1 MGKKVIVIGATGT
14 IGTAVASALEAAN
27 YEVVRASRNGAV
39 KVDLDNPDSID
50 ALFASVRAVDA
61 VVSVA
66 ASVKLTPLTLLSEE
80 DIAIGLKSKLLG
92 QIALLRR
99 ATNYLNDNG
108 SITLT
113 GGTFKEV
120 IAGSAMGALVNAG
133 LAAFVHAA
141 APELPRGLRANVVSP
156 GWVRETLTSLG
167 MDSADGTPVRD
178 VARAYVETVEGTMQG
193 QTIIP

>member
-27 YEVVRASRNGAV
+27 YEVVRASRNGVV

-50 ALFASVRAVDA
+50 ALFASVRSVDA
-61 VVSVA
+61 VISVA
-66 ASVKLTPLTLLSEE
+66 ASVKLTPLALLSEE
-80 DIAIGLKSKLLG
+80 DIAFGLKSKLLG
-92 QIALLRR
+92 QIALLRC
-99 ATNYLNDNG
+99 ATNHLKDHG

-120 IAGSAMGALVNAG
+120 IADSAMGALVNAG
-133 LAAFVHAA
+133 LEAFVHAA

-156 GWVRETLTSLG
+156 GWIRETLMSLG
-167 MDSADGTPVRD
+167 MDSTDGMPVRD